1 MKLDKTNLRKEYW
14 RYIIPSLIAQVVFTL
29 YTMVDALMV
38 ARGVSA
44 AALAGVNIAMPYVT
58 VLWAI
63 AITFAVGTS
72 TIVARLM
79 GEGSDEDA
87 DRVFSQ
93 VVWALTLF
101 SIIIGVLSYFG
112 ADAIGSFLGASASIL
127 EYTVTYIRTVSF
139 FTLAYIMSYVFEILS
154 PVDGHP
160 RLASVVVT
168 ISAALNCVLDYV
180 FIFDFHWGVW
190 GAAFATGL
198 SQGLAAL
205 FFVFHFLSRRSTL
218 KFRICPIDW
227 KTILQVAARGLPSG
241 ISDISPG
248 LIIFISVYFISRNI
262 GEDGLIAN
270 STLSYASLLLTIAA
284 VAVGQGCQPMI
295 SYFNGAKRP
304 DIIRKILRF
313 EVKDVAI
320 LGVASLI
327 VMIACAPAI
336 VRFFIPQESP
346 ELIAYSIRAF
356 RMYMSFGLF
365 SMYNIL
371 LAQYTTALERP
382 LTGSLIMFLR
392 ASVLLVLG
400 TIIMMRLMGPEGIWL
415 GLAASEAMT
424 LVIALILFKHNH
436 AYLND

>member
-1 MKLDKTNLRKEYW
+1 MQLDNNHLRREYW

-63 AITFAVGTS
+63 AIMFAVGTS

-79 GEGSDEDA
+79 GAGAAEDA
-87 DRVFSQ
+87 DQVFSQ
-93 VVWALTLF
+93 VVWALTIF
-101 SIIIGVLSYFG
+101 SVVIGLISYFG
-112 ADAIGSFLGASASIL
+112 AGAIGSFLGATDSTR
-127 EYTVTYIRTVSF
+127 EYTVTYIRTVSV

-160 RLASVVVT
+160 KTASVVVT
-168 ISAALNCVLDYV
+168 VSAALNCVLDYV
-180 FIFDFHWGVW
+180 FIFKFQWGVW

-205 FFVFHFLSRRSTL
+205 FFVFHFLSSRSTL
-218 KFRICPIDW
+218 KFRRCRIDW
-227 KTILQVAARGLPSG
+227 RLILKAAKRGLPSG

-262 GEDGLIAN
+262 GENGLIAN
-270 STLSYASLLLTIAA
+270 STISYASLLLTIAA
-284 VAVGQGCQPMI
+284 VALGQGCQPMI

-304 DIIRKILRF
+304 DIIRRILRF
-313 EVKDVAI
+313 ELKDIAV
-320 LGVASLI
+320 LGLVSLGI
-327 VMIACAPAI
+327 MIACAPAI
-336 VRFFIPQESP
+336 VRFFIPDESP

-400 TIIMMRLMGPEGIWL
+400 ILIMMSIMGPEGIWL

-424 LVIALILFKHNH
+424 LALAIYLFKRNH

>member
-87 DRVFSQ
+87 DRVFSE

-112 ADAIGSFLGASASIL
+112 ADAIGSFLGASASTL

-436 AYLND
+436 DYLND

>member
-87 DRVFSQ
+87 DRVFSE

-112 ADAIGSFLGASASIL
+112 ADAIGSFLGASASTL

>member
-87 DRVFSQ
+87 DRVFSE

-112 ADAIGSFLGASASIL
+112 ADAIGSFLGASASTL

-270 STLSYASLLLTIAA
+270 SALSYASLLLTIAA

-320 LGVASLI
+320 MGVASLI

-336 VRFFIPQESP
+336 VRFFIPHESP